1 MGMGMAQPPHSGKR
15 IRSNTSEFISATP
28 QTTAPAL
35 RHSPSINNAS
45 VSNLGL
51 YNPTVYNNASYAAL
65 AVASGRQTPTA
76 GVPDYTAYSTLDATS
91 NGYPRGA
98 LHGRPSPVY
107 QQSYDPRALS
117 AYNVAYGQA
126 HSHNGGLGSP
136 YGQPRSNSM
145 QNGSY
150 AQMKVSHSGSTVPGA
165 YSPPQEQHPSTP
177 ILQHTLPHHFG
188 GESYSSQPAA
198 HAAMFQGH
206 AVSYPEPT
214 VNPQYSPPPSQTPEH
229 GTRQLPQTP
238 LQEDVGIEDAQG
250 ELEQEISEHM
260 QMESHL
266 PDETSNPPESKCA
279 CKKGRGKKKAC
290 TSCACSKYGRRCG
303 KHCSCGTACG
313 NPFQDLTAFF
323 GPAARFPKPC
333 DANACF
339 ATWLSNQPNV
349 EELDVDL
356 MVDMLL
362 YDDKSWANIKAN
374 TKAFKDWE
382 DRWIKAKNSKAK
394 KLKED
399 REKLE
404 YELLR
409 GALGNCNANDFHG
422 YNYSFC
428 RGQWVPMDAWEHCR
442 ECRLCSPSSEWHCEQ
457 HGRCTS
463 NRACPGCMGDV
474 LPYSGVAD
482 YPVQA

>member
-45 VSNLGL
+45 VSNLSL

-76 GVPDYTAYSTLDATS
+76 GVPDYTAYSTLDAAS
-91 NGYPRGA
+91 NGYPGEPFTGA
-98 LHGRPSPVY
+98 PSPVY

-126 HSHNGGLGSP
+126 HAHNGGLRSP

-150 AQMKVSHSGSTVPGA
+150 AQMKVSHSGSGVPGA

-238 LQEDVGIEDAQG
+238 LQEDIGIEDAQG
-250 ELEQEISEHM
+250 ELEQEISE
-260 QMESHL
+260 
-266 PDETSNPPESKCA
+266 
-279 CKKGRGKKKAC
+279 
-290 TSCACSKYGRRCG
+290 
-303 KHCSCGTACG
+303 HCSCGTACG

-442 ECRLCSPSSEWHCEQ
+442 ECRMCSPAASGTASS
-457 HGRCTS
+457 T
-463 NRACPGCMGDV
+463 V
-474 LPYSGVAD
+474 VAPRIA
-482 YPVQA
+482 PVRDAWAMSCRIPAWPTIPSRPEEMT